1 MGSMG
6 IGKLYAQSP
15 CLIVVD
21 PFLYG
26 CTGCLPDQAGAD
38 DQALVN
44 DQAYIDVPMV
54 PDEWMGLNV
63 GERLTRQ
70 NFLLDGRGFLL
81 LGQSFLGSVQLVTTT
96 LPDVLIC
103 SGRLLHLDAD
113 VRCISHACEYVT
125 LLRRPLG
132 TPVSVVDPKTSPRKR
147 AHEQIRDPQS
157 LAAVQVAMIK
167 VKSVARSRMYV

>member
-1 MGSMG
+1 MSACGNYWYWGVVCSIILPDGS
-6 IGKLYAQSP
+6 
-15 CLIVVD
+15 D

-38 DQALVN
+38 DQAHVN

-113 VRCISHACEYVT
+113 VRCISHACKCVT
-125 LLRRPLG
+125 SLRRRLWASI
-132 TPVSVVDPKTSPRKR
+132 SVVDPKTSPRDR
-147 AHEQIRDPQS
+147 AQEQTHYPQ
-157 LAAVQVAMIK
+157 LLI
-167 VKSVARSRMYV
+167 